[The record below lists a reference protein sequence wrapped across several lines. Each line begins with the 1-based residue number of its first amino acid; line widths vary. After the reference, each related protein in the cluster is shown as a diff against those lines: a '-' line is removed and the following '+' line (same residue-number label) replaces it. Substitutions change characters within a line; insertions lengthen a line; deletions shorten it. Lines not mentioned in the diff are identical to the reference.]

1 MKTTFLSILF
11 AILFCQVFSQTPNFD
26 GRWFST
32 QTENQGQAFA
42 TRDFTLSG
50 TSWKL
55 TYTMY
60 ADSCKLFPLFAFD
73 AEGTFK
79 VGKKSKIVT
88 NANEADFTFVKKYLT
103 ILTADPSVVQ
113 MFGFISCNLKQGE
126 KTDISENGCSFFPSV
141 KNYGLEYDLL
151 SLSNGILQLGY
162 RPADNNMGKPEFRPK
177 ALGYPLETYNK
188 AKHMKIVENPIKPI
202 LSEGQCLAV
211 INVKIKDQQKFM
223 QYVAGHLGSISLYG
237 GKIIFEGFDKTT
249 YEGTPAD
256 YQFLVIQQWES
267 KEAFDKWW
275 NSPEYA
281 KWKQFRSQGAD
292 VTVQLVKQ
300 KGELH

>member
-1 MKTTFLSILF
+1 MKKTFLLIVFTAVFCSVF
-11 AILFCQVFSQTPNFD
+11 AQTPDFN

-32 QTENQGQAFA
+32 ETENQGQTYA
-42 TRDFTLSG
+42 TRDFTFSG

-73 AEGTFK
+73 AEGIFK

-88 NANEADFTFVKKYLT
+88 NAYDADFTFTKKYLT
-103 ILTADPSVVQ
+103 ILTADQSIVA
-113 MFGFISCNLKQGE
+113 MFGFTSCNLPFGV

-151 SLSNGILQLGY
+151 SLNNGVLQLGY
-162 RPADNNMGKPEFRPK
+162 RPADNNMSKPELRPN
-177 ALGYPLETYNK
+177 ALGYKLERYN
-188 AKHMKIVENPIKPI
+188 AEKHTKIVENPIKPI
-202 LSEGQCLAV
+202 LKEGNCLA
-211 INVKIKDQQKFM
+211 IISVKIKDQQKFM
-223 QYVAGHLGSISLYG
+223 QYVVGHLGSISLYG

-249 YEGTPAD
+249 YEGTVSD
-256 YQFLVIQQWES
+256 YQFLVIQEWES
-267 KEAFDKWW
+267 KEAFGKWW

-300 KGELH
+300 RDELN

>member
-1 MKTTFLSILF
+1 MKKTFLLIAF
-11 AILFCQVFSQTPNFD
+11 TTVFCTVFSQTSNFD
-26 GRWFST
+26 GRWFSS
-32 QTENQGQAFA
+32 QTENQGQTYA
-42 TRDFTLSG
+42 TRDFTFSG

-79 VGKKSKIVT
+79 LVKKSIIVT
-88 NANEADFTFVKKYLT
+88 NAYDADFTFTKKYLT
-103 ILTADPSVVQ
+103 ILTADQSIVA
-113 MFGFISCNLKQGE
+113 MFGFTPCNLQLGV

-151 SLSNGILQLGY
+151 SLNNGILQLGY
-162 RPADNNMGKPEFRPK
+162 RPADNNMSKPELRSK
-177 ALGYPLETYNK
+177 AMGYTLETYNA
-188 AKHMKIVENPIKPI
+188 AKHAKIVENPIKPI
-202 LSEGQCLAV
+202 LTEGKCLAI
-211 INVKIKDQQKFM
+211 INVKVKDQQKFM
-223 QYVAGHLGSISLYG
+223 QYVVGHLGSISLYG

-267 KEAFDKWW
+267 KEAFEKWW

-281 KWKQFRSQGAD
+281 KWKLFRTQGAD
-292 VTVQLVKQ
+292 VAVQLVKQ
-300 KGELH
+300 RGELH